1 MPTQTPVMQLKVGDK
16 LALDSGNYIVN
27 IEHLALVRGTELEI
41 KYRAGRSASLHTLT
55 VSKFATIPTI

>member
-1 MPTQTPVMQLKVGDK
+1 MLTQTPVMQLKVGDK

-41 KYRAGRSASLHTLT
+41 KYRAGRSTSLHTLT
-55 VSKFATIPTI
+55 VSKFATLPTI